1 MNMEL
6 RQEQER
12 VNSVIE
18 TITEK
23 INRLEGE
30 TSRRRMEVVNIRKH
44 FWDEVK
50 VNIDTFDDYL
60 ETIIGLRQE
69 AQALSVSQGAHRHA
83 SKRLSSLR
91 RMQEVPYFGR
101 INFIEEGT

>member
-6 RQEQER
+6 YQEQER
-12 VNSVIE
+12 VNSVME
-18 TITEK
+18 TITEQ

-44 FWDEVK
+44 FCDEVK
-50 VNIDTFDDYL
+50 VNIDTFDDYI

-69 AQALSVSQGAHRHA
+69 AQALSVSQSTHRHA
-83 SKRLSSLR
+83 SKGLSSLR
-91 RMQEVPYFGR
+91 
-101 INFIEEGT
+101 EGYIDATVQSR